1 MWYETYVHPVNSKEC
16 YVNRSGRQPFRMA
29 EDIQPKHVS
38 IRMRGFLFRTCAA
51 QQAKV
56 HKKGPPETGGPYAF
70 KRIVIL

>member
-1 MWYETYVHPVNSKEC
+1 
-16 YVNRSGRQPFRMA
+16 MA

-70 KRIVIL
+70 KRIVIR